1 MLSKNTCEGVHLIK
15 KMPALSLQASQFTKN
30 ELLHT
35 TFSRILARFQFIIY
49 CAFSRNHFME
59 GCFMFQ
65 WGGGVLFQMRGTS
78 FLSGWGGTH
87 GGHWFWWGGFREK
100 S

>member
-1 MLSKNTCEGVHLIK
+1 
-15 KMPALSLQASQFTKN
+15 
-30 ELLHT
+30 
-35 TFSRILARFQFIIY
+35 
-49 CAFSRNHFME
+49 ME